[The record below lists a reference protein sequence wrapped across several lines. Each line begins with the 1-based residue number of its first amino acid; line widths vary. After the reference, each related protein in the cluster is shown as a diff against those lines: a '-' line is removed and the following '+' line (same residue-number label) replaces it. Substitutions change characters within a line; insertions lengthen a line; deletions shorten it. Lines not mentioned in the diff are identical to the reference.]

1 MTAAQECSF
10 PSIRVDGGVY
20 APQEDSHLLCA
31 EIASHPGIA
40 GARVLD
46 LCTGSGIAA
55 IEAARRGAS
64 EVVAYDIS
72 GRAVACALAN
82 ADANGVDV
90 DVRVGT
96 LSDASQH
103 APFGV
108 IVSNPPYIPSPRPPV
123 GMGLHRAWDAGDR
136 GRVVLDLL
144 CAHAFDLLV
153 PGGAVIMVQ
162 SELSGVEDS
171 LDQLRST
178 GLDAEVVRRRT
189 IDFGP
194 VLLERALWM
203 ESVGLIE
210 VGCRSEELIVIE
222 GCRPAARRP

>member
-1 MTAAQECSF
+1 MTAARERSF
-10 PSIRVDGGVY
+10 PSISVDDGVY
-20 APQEDSHLLCA
+20 APQDDSFLLCA
-31 EIASHPGIA
+31 EIATHTAVA

-55 IEAARRGAS
+55 IEAARRGAR

-72 GRAVACALAN
+72 SRAVACALSN
-82 ADANGVDV
+82 ADVNGVSIDA
-90 DVRVGT
+90 RVGT
-96 LSDASQH
+96 LFDAQQD

-108 IVSNPPYIPSPRPPV
+108 IVSNPPYVPSPRAPV

-144 CAHAFDLLV
+144 CKHAFDLLV

-162 SELSGVEDS
+162 SELCGVEDS
-171 LDQLRST
+171 LDRLRDT
-178 GLDAEVVRRRT
+178 GLDAEVIRRRT

-194 VLLERALWM
+194 VLRERAPWM
-203 ESVGLIE
+203 EAVGLIE
-210 VGCRSEELIVIE
+210 AGCRSEELIVIE
-222 GCRPAARRP
+222 GRRPADS

>member
-1 MTAAQECSF
+1 MTVARERSF
-10 PSIRVDGGVY
+10 PSISVDDGVY
-20 APQEDSHLLCA
+20 TPQEDSYLLCA
-31 EIASHPGIA
+31 EIAAHSGLA

-55 IEAARRGAS
+55 IEAARRGAR

-72 GRAVACALAN
+72 VQAVACALSN

-90 DVRVGT
+90 DARVGT
-96 LSDASQH
+96 LSDAWQD

-108 IVSNPPYIPSPRPPV
+108 IVSNPPYVPSPRPPV

-162 SELSGVEDS
+162 SELCGVEES
-171 LDQLRST
+171 LDRLRDT
-178 GLDAEVVRRRT
+178 GLDAEVTRRRT

-194 VLLERALWM
+194 VLHERAAWM
-203 ESVGLIE
+203 EAAGLIE

-222 GCRPAARRP
+222 GRRPADS